1 MAPPNLP
8 DTLEVGDSFQPQV
21 VVYLTD
27 PALSDDLSQM
37 LGERGH
43 KTVQIEDLPTAY
55 AVVTKLAPGVLVVD
69 PSLTLKQ
76 NLRDLE
82 LLRKFTREQDCALI
96 VLLAATRIEL
106 IDRLGKM
113 RVDDLAEVTD
123 PLHLLVYRVER
134 MVELRRAKENL
145 GKSIP

>member
-1 MAPPNLP
+1 MPPDPP
-8 DTLEVGDSFQPQV
+8 DSLEIEGSFQPQV

-27 PALSDDLSQM
+27 PALSDELSAT

-43 KTVQIEDLPTAY
+43 KTVQVEDLPTAY
-55 AVVTKLAPGVLVVD
+55 AVVTKLAPGALVAD

-96 VLLAATRIEL
+96 VLVGATRIEL
-106 IDRLGKM
+106 VDRLAKM
-113 RVDDLAEVTD
+113 RVDDVCQVTD
-123 PLHLLVYRVER
+123 PLHLLVYRIER
-134 MVELRRAKENL
+134 IVNLRQAKENL
-145 GKSIP
+145 GREIP